1 MVNRDVTRATLLV
14 VFSACCFGSLGPLT
28 IVALDDGMALQAN
41 QAWRY
46 GTTALLLVGY
56 GWFRRNRAVPHSVS
70 AMYDANRAPWYS
82 PRMFLLAGGGQALIA
97 TLALSALRWI
107 PAATEAFLFYTFPA
121 WVAVITAV
129 RGIERIDRVR
139 GTALVLAMSGVGIM
153 VGTPS
158 AASLHPVGVALALA
172 AALVYALYIPML
184 DTMQR
189 GRPPLEVSQAIATG
203 GALAF
208 LVWSLSTGTL
218 LEPTSMRAVGSG
230 VLQGVL
236 STGAFL
242 GFLAGL
248 AQLGPVR
255 TAITSTIEPFW
266 TALLGVLMLGQ
277 PIGPATYLGGVA
289 IMGAVYLL
297 QRPAVTYVVVTDAT
311 QGVASGGLHSSTEH
325 EDGRSGRPLS

>member
-1 MVNRDVTRATLLV
+1 MARATLLV

-28 IVALDDGMALQAN
+28 IVALNDGMSLQAN
-41 QAWRY
+41 QTWRY
-46 GTTALLLVGY
+46 GTTAFLLVAY
-56 GWFRRNRAVPHSVS
+56 GIVQRHRTTRHALSDPH
-70 AMYDANRAPWYS
+70 RLPWYA

-97 TLALSALRWI
+97 TLALSALHWI

-121 WVAVITAV
+121 WVAVFTAV
-129 RGIERIDRVR
+129 RGIERIDRNR
-139 GTALVLAMSGVGIM
+139 GTALVLALSGVAIM

-158 AASLHPVGVALALA
+158 AESLNPVGVALALS
-172 AALVYALYIPML
+172 AALVYAMYIPML

-203 GALAF
+203 GALVF
-208 LVWSLSTGTL
+208 LVWSVSTGTL
-218 LEPTSMRAVGSG
+218 LESSSVRAIGSG

-248 AQLGPVR
+248 AHLGPVR

-277 PIGPATYLGGVA
+277 SIRPASYLGGIA

-297 QRPAVTYVVVTDAT
+297 QRPHVI
-311 QGVASGGLHSSTEH
+311 ASSPPKS
-325 EDGRSGRPLS
+325 